1 MVSRYAGRIIFVKNS
16 QQTLI
21 HMVQVY
27 KFGGSSLKNA
37 DGIRHLWQIV
47 GDVDQSLVLVVS
59 ALGKTTNALEEV
71 VQASFEHTNTWRQ
84 KLDAI
89 REFHEIIA
97 SDLLPEPDMFLD
109 TILRPSFAALARKLE
124 EPPAGSFDFLYD
136 QVVSMGEI
144 WSTLLVHHYLVET
157 GLDFRFIDIREY
169 LITDSNYREG
179 RVAWDQSGFLI
190 RKGFACT
197 GKEKYIT
204 QGFIAGTRNGHTTTL
219 GREGSDYTSAI
230 LAYIL
235 DAQNV
240 IIWKDVPGVMNADP
254 EDYPHATKLVEIS
267 YQEAIELAFFGA
279 KVIHPKTIKPLY
291 NKRIPLWVKS
301 YKEPYGEGTLIHEM
315 EQSPKLLPV
324 FVRKRNQVLISILPR
339 DFSFVIDEGLGR
351 IFNQIDNHK
360 VKVNLIQ
367 NSAVSI
373 SLCVD
378 RFDGRVERLTSE
390 LSMDF
395 KVLYNT
401 NVELI
406 TIRHY
411 TDESIREMISGKTI
425 LIEQKTRSTV
435 NYVIK
440 TG

>member
-1 MVSRYAGRIIFVKNS
+1 MVE
-16 QQTLI
+16 
-21 HMVQVY
+21 VY

-37 DGIRHLWQIV
+37 EGIRNLRQIV
-47 GDVDQSLVLVVS
+47 ADVDQCLVLVVS

-71 VQASFEHTNTWRQ
+71 VQASFEPTNTWRQ
-84 KLDAI
+84 KLDSI
-89 REFHEIIA
+89 QEFHEIIA
-97 SDLLPEPDMFLD
+97 SDLLPEPDVFLD
-109 TILRPSFAALARKLE
+109 TILRPSFDALARKLE
-124 EPPAGSFDFLYD
+124 DPPAGSFDFVYD

-144 WSTLLVHHYLVET
+144 WSTLLIHHYLVAT

-204 QGFIAGTRNGHTTTL
+204 QGFIAGAENGYATTL
-219 GREGSDYTSAI
+219 GREGSDYTAAI

-235 DAQNV
+235 NAQQV
-240 IIWKDVPGVMNADP
+240 TIWKDVPGVMNADP
-254 EDYPHATKLVEIS
+254 EDYPHPKKLAAIS

-291 NKRIPLWVKS
+291 NKKIPLWVKS
-301 YKEPYGEGTLIHEM
+301 YKDPSGEGTLIHEM
-315 EQSPKLLPV
+315 EQAPKLIPV

-339 DFSFVIDEGLGR
+339 DLSFVIDEGLGR

-378 RFDGRVERLTSE
+378 RFDERVERLISE

-395 KVLYNT
+395 KVLHNT

-440 TG
+440 TAD

>member
-1 MVSRYAGRIIFVKNS
+1 MGK
-16 QQTLI
+16 L
-21 HMVQVY
+21 QVY

-37 DGIRHLWQIV
+37 DGIRNLRQIV
-47 GDVDQSLVLVVS
+47 AHMDQCLVLVVS

-71 VQASFEHTNTWRQ
+71 VRASFEPANTWRQ
-84 KLDAI
+84 KLDSI

-97 SDLLPEPDMFLD
+97 SDLLSDPDVFLD
-109 TILRPSFAALARKLE
+109 TILRPSFDALARKLE
-124 EPPAGSFDFLYD
+124 DPPAGSFDFVYD

-144 WSTLLVHHYLVET
+144 WSTLLIHHYLVAT

-169 LITDSNYREG
+169 LITDTNYREG
-179 RVAWDQSGFLI
+179 SVAWDQSGLLI

-204 QGFIAGTRNGHTTTL
+204 QGFIAGTENGDVTTL
-219 GREGSDYTSAI
+219 GREGSDYTAAI

-235 DAQNV
+235 NAQQV
-240 IIWKDVPGVMNADP
+240 TIWKDVPGVMNADP
-254 EDYPHATKLVEIS
+254 DDYPHPEKLVEIS

-291 NKRIPLWVKS
+291 NKKIPLWVKS
-301 YKEPYGEGTLIHEM
+301 YKDPSGEGTLIHEM
-315 EQSPKLLPV
+315 EQAPKFIPV

-339 DFSFVIDEGLGR
+339 DLSFVIDEGLGR
-351 IFNQIDNHK
+351 IFNQIDTHK

-378 RFDGRVERLTSE
+378 RFDGRVERLISD

-395 KVLYNT
+395 KVLHNT

-411 TDESIREMISGKTI
+411 TDESIQEMISGKTI

-440 TG
+440 TD

>member
-1 MVSRYAGRIIFVKNS
+1 
-16 QQTLI
+16 
-21 HMVQVY
+21 
-27 KFGGSSLKNA
+27 
-37 DGIRHLWQIV
+37 
-47 GDVDQSLVLVVS
+47 LVVS

-71 VQASFEHTNTWRQ
+71 VQANFEPTNIWRE

-89 REFHEIIA
+89 REFHESIA
-97 SDLLPEPDMFLD
+97 SDLLREPDVFLD
-109 TILRPSFAALARKLE
+109 NILRPSFDALAQKLGD
-124 EPPAGSFDFLYD
+124 PSVGSFDFVYD

-144 WSTLLVHHYLVET
+144 WSTLLVHHYLVAT

-169 LITDSNYREG
+169 LMTDSNYREG
-179 RVAWDQSGFLI
+179 RVAWDQSDFLI

-197 GKEKYIT
+197 AKEKYIT
-204 QGFIAGTRNGHTTTL
+204 QGFIAGTGNGYTTTL
-219 GREGSDYTSAI
+219 GREGSDYTAAI

-235 DAQNV
+235 DAQRV
-240 IIWKDVPGVMNADP
+240 TIWKDVPGVMNADP
-254 EDYPHATKLVEIS
+254 EDYPHPKKLIEIS

-291 NKRIPLWVKS
+291 NKTIPLWVKS
-301 YKEPYGEGTLIHEM
+301 YKDPSGEGTLIHEM
-315 EQSPKLLPV
+315 EQSPNLIPV

-339 DFSFVIDEGLGR
+339 DLSFLIDEGLGR

-367 NSAVSI
+367 NSAVSV

-378 RFDGRVERLTSE
+378 RFDGRVERLISE
-390 LSMDF
+390 LSMGF
-395 KVLYNT
+395 RVLYNT

-411 TDESIREMISGKTI
+411 TDESIREMISGETI

>member
-1 MVSRYAGRIIFVKNS
+1 MVHV
-16 QQTLI
+16 
-21 HMVQVY
+21 H
-27 KFGGSSLKNA
+27 KFGGSSLKDA
-37 DGIRHLWQIV
+37 EGIRTLRQIV
-47 GDVDQSLVLVVS
+47 AGVEQCLVLVVS
-59 ALGKTTNALEEV
+59 ALGKTTNALEEIV
-71 VQASFEHTNTWRQ
+71 RSSFELSDAWRQ

-89 REFHEIIA
+89 QEFHEIVA
-97 SDLLPEPDMFLD
+97 SDLLSKTDEFLD
-109 TILRPSFAALARKLE
+109 TTLRPSFDALARKLE
-124 EPPAGSFDFLYD
+124 DPPAGSFDFVYD
-136 QVVSMGEI
+136 QVVAMGEI
-144 WSTLLVHHYLVET
+144 WSTLIIHHYLVAT
-157 GLDFRFIDIREY
+157 GLDFRFIDIRQY

-179 RVAWDQSGFLI
+179 RVVWDRSGFLI

-204 QGFIAGTRNGHTTTL
+204 QGFIAGTENGYATTL
-219 GREGSDYTSAI
+219 GREGSDYTAAI

-235 DAQNV
+235 NAQQV
-240 IIWKDVPGVMNADP
+240 TIWKDVPGVMNADP
-254 EDYPHATKLVEIS
+254 EDYLHPKKLIEIP

-291 NKRIPLWVKS
+291 NKKIPLWVKS
-301 YKEPYGEGTLIHEM
+301 YKDPSGEGTLIHEM
-315 EQSPKLLPV
+315 EQSPKLIPV
-324 FVRKRNQVLISILPR
+324 FVRKRNQMLISILPR
-339 DFSFVIDEGLGR
+339 DLSFLIDEGLGR

-378 RFDGRVERLTSE
+378 RFDERVERLISE

-395 KVLYNT
+395 KVLHNT

-440 TG
+440 TAD

>member
-1 MVSRYAGRIIFVKNS
+1 
-16 QQTLI
+16 
-21 HMVQVY
+21 MVQVH
-27 KFGGSSLKNA
+27 KFGGSSLRNA
-37 DGIRHLWQIV
+37 EGIRTLRQIV
-47 GDVDQSLVLVVS
+47 ADVDQPLVLVVS

-71 VQASFEHTNTWRQ
+71 VRVSFEPTNTWHR

-89 REFHEIIA
+89 QEFHESIA
-97 SDLLPEPDMFLD
+97 FELLPEPEVFLD
-109 TILRPSFAALARKLE
+109 TILRPSFGTLARKLKD
-124 EPPAGSFDFLYD
+124 PPPGSFDFVYD

-144 WSTLLVHHYLVET
+144 WSTLLVHHYLVAT
-157 GLDFRFIDIREY
+157 GLDFRFIDIREC

-179 RVAWDQSGFLI
+179 RVAWDQSGLLI

-204 QGFIAGTRNGHTTTL
+204 QGFIAGTGTGNATTL
-219 GREGSDYTSAI
+219 GREGSDYTAAI
-230 LAYIL
+230 LAHIL
-235 DAQNV
+235 NAQQV
-240 IIWKDVPGVMNADP
+240 TIWKDVPGVMNADP
-254 EDYPHATKLVEIS
+254 EDYPHPKKLAAIS
-267 YQEAIELAFFGA
+267 YQEAIELTFFGA
-279 KVIHPKTIKPLY
+279 KVIHPKTIKPLH
-291 NKRIPLWVKS
+291 NKKIPLWVKS
-301 YKEPYGEGTLIHEM
+301 YKDPSGEGTLIHEM
-315 EQSPKLLPV
+315 DQPAKLIPV

-339 DFSFVIDEGLGR
+339 DLSFVIDEGLGT

-378 RFDGRVERLTSE
+378 RFDGRVERLINE
-390 LSMDF
+390 LSMKF
-395 KVLYNT
+395 RVLHNT
-401 NVELI
+401 DVELI

-411 TDESIREMISGKTI
+411 TDESILEMISGKTV
-425 LIEQKTRSTV
+425 LIEQRTRSTV